1 MFLPAIINLL
11 EPFATL
17 TSWRTKARIKNILFL
32 TTIPSNVTAT
42 AKKKKMFSIKD
53 FFSKCDQTCEFGHN
67 YRGNL

>member
-1 MFLPAIINLL
+1 MFLPAIINLF

-32 TTIPSNVTAT
+32 TTIPSNVTIT
-42 AKKKKMFSIKD
+42 AKKKVFSIKD
-53 FFSKCDQTCEFGHN
+53 FFSKYDQICDFGHN